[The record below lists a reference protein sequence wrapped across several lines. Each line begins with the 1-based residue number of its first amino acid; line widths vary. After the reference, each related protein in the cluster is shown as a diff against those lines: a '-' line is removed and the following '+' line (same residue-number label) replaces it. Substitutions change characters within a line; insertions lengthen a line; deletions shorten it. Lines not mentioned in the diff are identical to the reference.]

1 MSAAS
6 LVLVATGRGDTS
18 ARVATQD
25 AGSWLQTGLEGGLR
39 IVQAGRGAVGRT
51 LVVLVLT

>member
-1 MSAAS
+1 MN
-6 LVLVATGRGDTS
+6 LVATGRGVTT

-25 AGSWLQTGLEGGLR
+25 VGSWLQTGLEGGLR
-39 IVQAGRGAVGRT
+39 IVQAGRSAVGRA

>member
-1 MSAAS
+1 M
-6 LVLVATGRGDTS
+6 VLVATGRGDTS

-39 IVQAGRGAVGRT
+39 IVQAGRSTVGRA